1 MSIVDT
7 VKTIKKVQVQDVV
20 MIKIGK
26 FVYCYGK
33 DACIISYIFK
43 YIIKMLQDNIYVCAF
58 PKDKLN
64 KIMATLENKKINYI
78 VLDRRNNYRTDEENL
93 SNGNLNR
100 YNEYLEKAVKYVKL
114 KNQVDSIYE
123 FLIEN
128 IEKSETE
135 EMIRSI
141 KKVINERRKI

>member
-1 MSIVDT
+1 MGVVDT
-7 VKTIKKVQVQDVV
+7 VKTIKKIQVQDVV

-43 YIIKMLQDNIYVCAF
+43 YKIKMLQDNIYVCAF

-64 KIMATLENKKINYI
+64 NIMAKLENEKINYI
-78 VLDRRNNYRTDEENL
+78 VLDRKNSYRTDEENK
-93 SNGNLNR
+93 NGNLNR
-100 YNEYLEKAVKYVKL
+100 YNEYLEKAIKYVKL
-114 KNQVDSIYE
+114 KKQVDSIYE
-123 FLIEN
+123 VLIED
-128 IEKSETE
+128 IEKTETE
-135 EMIRSI
+135 EMIRLI

>member
-1 MSIVDT
+1 
-7 VKTIKKVQVQDVV
+7 
-20 MIKIGK
+20 
-26 FVYCYGK
+26 
-33 DACIISYIFK
+33 
-43 YIIKMLQDNIYVCAF
+43 
-58 PKDKLN
+58 
-64 KIMATLENKKINYI
+64 MATLQNKKINYI